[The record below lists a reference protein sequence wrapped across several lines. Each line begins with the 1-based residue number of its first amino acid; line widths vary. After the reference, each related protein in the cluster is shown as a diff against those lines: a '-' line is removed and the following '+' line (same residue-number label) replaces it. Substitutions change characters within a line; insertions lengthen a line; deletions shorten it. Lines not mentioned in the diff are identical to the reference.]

1 MKYGLIGEKLPHSYS
16 KIIHEM
22 LGRYEYELCPMS
34 EEEMREAM
42 AEAIRRKPRC
52 HGELSAARRSQA
64 ARNMNQ
70 IGG

>member
-34 EEEMREAM
+34 EEEMRAFM
-42 AEAIRRKPRC
+42 TAADFDGSNVAIP
-52 HGELSAARRSQA
+52 
-64 ARNMNQ
+64 
-70 IGG
+70 